1 MEYPCSKC
9 DHITSFPG
17 PLEVHS
23 KSVQLE
29 TKISGCSE
37 RDFQTNIHVINL
49 FTIQFDL
56 LVSSKHDHKILD
68 NHTLSQ
74 HVGIKGLKYS
84 SVSCDY
90 QSIIVKVSYDI
101 LQGLSSFVLLESNEY
116 VYGKVRGDGWLL
128 VLWRVGMTNS
138 NGKMK

>member
-1 MEYPCSKC
+1 M
-9 DHITSFPG
+9 
-17 PLEVHS
+17 
-23 KSVQLE
+23 
-29 TKISGCSE
+29 
-37 RDFQTNIHVINL
+37 
-49 FTIQFDL
+49 
-56 LVSSKHDHKILD
+56 SSKHDHKILD

-90 QSIIVKVSYDI
+90 QNIIVKVSYDI